1 MKNFLFI
8 YRPYKNKP
16 YLAHKVLESVNN
28 NYCNYDFGFLYLSL
42 KCIGNVDFILG
53 IENLDNYLEK
63 NYDSIFIDYKLI
75 TQLDD
80 LDDLIFL
87 RKKIKT
93 SICLFVAN
101 DEQVM
106 CDENFEKILDLLD
119 VKLIYHLTLL
129 KDYGMYKLSPNSL
142 DKLRPSFHGLH
153 SLDIKYDINNYS
165 FESFKLQ
172 PKINDIFFAGTI
184 HPHSTCVRGPIIEYC
199 LNNFFDLKK
208 IIINKPALKKD
219 EFLNHIL
226 KSKIN
231 LALAGN
237 LNNVSCRHLE
247 ILFLNGFL
255 LSDST
260 YKKFEISTYFSNLD
274 AVIFKNYK
282 ELNDLI
288 YFYLKSDEQ
297 RVRIA
302 IELNRQFREF
312 YCPKTQSKKIYMEF
326 T

>member
-8 YRPYKNKP
+8 YRPFKHKP
-16 YLAHKVLESVNN
+16 YLAHKILESVNN
-28 NYCNYDFGFLYLSL
+28 NYCNLDFSFLLLSL

-53 IENLDNYLEK
+53 IENLQNYLEK
-63 NYDSIFIDYKLI
+63 KYDAIFIDYKLI
-75 TQLDD
+75 AYLGDD
-80 LDDLIFL
+80 LFFL
-87 RKKIKT
+87 KKKIKT
-93 SICLFVAN
+93 SICLFIGN
-101 DEQVM
+101 DQQVM

-129 KDYGMYKLSPNSL
+129 KDYGVYKLSPNNL
-142 DKLRPSFHGLH
+142 DKLRPSFHGLGY
-153 SLDIKYDINNYS
+153 LDIKYDLNNYS
-165 FESFKLQ
+165 FKSFTLQ
-172 PKINDIFFAGTI
+172 SKTNDIFFAGTI
-184 HPHSTCVRGPIIEYC
+184 HPYSTCIRGPIINYC
-199 LNNFFDLKK
+199 INNFFDLKK
-208 IIINKPALKKD
+208 IIIDKPSLKKD
-219 EFLNHIL
+219 EFINHIL

-247 ILFLNGFL
+247 ILFLNSFL

-274 AVIFKNYK
+274 EVIFRNEK

-297 RVRIA
+297 REKITL
-302 IELNRQFREF
+302 ELNKQFREF
-312 YCPKTQSKKIYMEF
+312 YSPKIQSKKIYMEF
-326 T
+326 I